1 MKTGCAY
8 LYFMP
13 KRPHRT
19 VARLEGTF
27 MNKMGLPAL
36 EPLTDNVKEEVSHLL
51 EAYCDRLHE
60 IAQAHTLSKHPG
72 IEVI

>member
-19 VARLEGTF
+19 VARFEGTF
-27 MNKMGLPAL
+27 MNEMGLPAL
-36 EPLTDNVKEEVSHLL
+36 VPPADNVKEEVSQLL

>member
-1 MKTGCAY
+1 MKTRCAY

-19 VARLEGTF
+19 VARFEGTF
-27 MNKMGLPAL
+27 VNEMGLPAL
-36 EPLTDNVKEEVSHLL
+36 VPPADNVKEEVSQLL
-51 EAYCDRLHE
+51 EAYCDQLHE
-60 IAQAHTLSKHPG
+60 IAQAYTLSKHPG

>member
-1 MKTGCAY
+1 MKTRCAY

-19 VARLEGTF
+19 VARFEGTF
-27 MNKMGLPAL
+27 MNEMGLPAL
-36 EPLTDNVKEEVSHLL
+36 VPPADNVKEEVSHLL

-60 IAQAHTLSKHPG
+60 IAQAYTLSKHPG